1 MRIWKFKIWKLERL
15 EIKKTWKEIQNFL
28 EILKNLKLIELKI
41 LEFENLKI
49 IWDILLCGTIEK
61 KNLKL
66 YLGNKTGNE
75 HFLIWKN
82 QRIQKL

>member
-1 MRIWKFKIWKLERL
+1 MKRNPKFFRNFKKFKTYWI
-15 EIKKTWKEIQNFL
+15 
-28 EILKNLKLIELKI
+28 
-41 LEFENLKI
+41 ENLKI